1 METAPELEIERL
13 VIEDDRP
20 GHIARHDVTVDAVI
34 AVLIG
39 DFVAVPGKEGRY
51 IVIGRDEQERFLA
64 VVLGARAEKGTYG
77 LVTAR
82 RARRTERALYG
93 SALEGGE
100 DDD

>member
-39 DFVAVPGKEGRY
+39 DFVAVPGREGRY
-51 IVIGRDEQERFLA
+51 IVIGRDEKERFLA
-64 VVLGARAEKGTYG
+64 IVLGTRTEKGTYG

-82 RARRTERALYG
+82 RARRTERALYS
-93 SALEGGE
+93 SALKGGE